1 MARAAT
7 GKAGPSSRRARNQV
21 LPDRPGPEYVEPGD
35 IVPYCAGFPAIY
47 RREPLYFHKKT
58 RTTRR
63 SKDARAPSLAMA
75 EIFLAAAQWP
85 QQTGGTGMSLAL
97 KKRRHQPRRAKST
110 ACRLPALGSRG
121 SHAVMALEALGRM
134 VNPAVETPPEQTAS
148 VSSAV
153 PSFRRSQGTKRK
165 NLHRN

>member
-1 MARAAT
+1 VARAAT

-21 LPDRPGPEYVEPGD
+21 LPDRPGPEYVESGD
-35 IVPYCAGFPAIY
+35 MVPLL
-47 RREPLYFHKKT
+47 RRLPRDLPPRTSLFSKKT
-58 RTTRR
+58 ERR
-63 SKDARAPSLAMA
+63 DGPKRARAPSLAMA

-85 QQTGGTGMSLAL
+85 QQTGVTGMSLAL

-110 ACRLPALGSRG
+110 ACRLHALGSRG